1 MVGLIISTTYCFIC
15 QKILLY
21 AFSMN
26 VKTFIITIPRQ
37 KIQFFSC
44 FSFYAM
50 IFLNDGSYHM
60 NSNYGL
66 WIING
71 QKNINTLM
79 HNTNL

>member
-1 MVGLIISTTYCFIC
+1 
-15 QKILLY
+15 
-21 AFSMN
+21 MN
-26 VKTFIITIPRQ
+26 VKTFIINIPRQ

-50 IFLNDGSYHM
+50 IFLNDGSYHT
-60 NSNYGL
+60 YEFKL
-66 WIING
+66 WIINE